1 MDETL
6 FPKRKD
12 RGTEGLDLFAPEP
25 LCLICKASLA
35 TPDSSL
41 CPSCAVDADG
51 ERDGS
56 ARETSHR
63 PPHGHAA

>member
-6 FPKRKD
+6 FPKHRD

-25 LCLICKASLA
+25 LCVICHASA
-35 TPDSSL
+35 VVPGTAR
-41 CPSCAVDADG
+41 CASCAYDGTSDAPAD
-51 ERDGS
+51 ERPS
-56 ARETSHR
+56 TT